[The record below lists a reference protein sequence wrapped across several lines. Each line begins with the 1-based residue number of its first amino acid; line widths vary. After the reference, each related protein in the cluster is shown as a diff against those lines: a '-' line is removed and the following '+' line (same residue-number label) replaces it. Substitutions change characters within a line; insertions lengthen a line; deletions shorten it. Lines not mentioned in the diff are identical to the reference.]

1 MTNKLVAYF
10 SATGTTRQK
19 AQQLVGALG
28 ADVYEIVPKQPYTNA
43 DLNWMDKTSRSSL
56 EMNDP
61 DSRPEIADNAIDVS
75 RYDTVYV
82 GFPIWWYVAPRIIE
96 TFLEAHDFAGKRIV
110 LFATSGGSGFG
121 QAVDELKPLVAAST
135 TIEEGALL
143 NAPVS
148 DEKLKVLFK

>member
-19 AQQLVGALG
+19 AQQLAGALG

-75 RYDTVYV
+75 TYDTIYA
-82 GFPIWWYVAPRIIE
+82 GFPI
-96 TFLEAHDFAGKRIV
+96 
-110 LFATSGGSGFG
+110 
-121 QAVDELKPLVAAST
+121 
-135 TIEEGALL
+135 
-143 NAPVS
+143 
-148 DEKLKVLFK
+148 